1 VVVTSHSRGERGERP
16 YSTTAGWSSTSEPTS
31 ESFEYFYRASEPK
44 LRRALISRYGFEIG
58 TDAATDAL
66 SYAWIHQEKVLP
78 MDNPVGY
85 LYRVGQS
92 YARRASRRRADLFA
106 LTVEPE
112 HWFEPGLPKALQSLT
127 PRQRQAVILI
137 RGLGWTFREVSEIAG
152 VSIPTIQKQLE
163 RGMRKLRKR
172 MGVDDTYER

>member
-1 VVVTSHSRGERGERP
+1 
-16 YSTTAGWSSTSEPTS
+16 
-31 ESFEYFYRASEPK
+31 
-44 LRRALISRYGFEIG
+44 
-58 TDAATDAL
+58 
-66 SYAWIHQEKVLP
+66 